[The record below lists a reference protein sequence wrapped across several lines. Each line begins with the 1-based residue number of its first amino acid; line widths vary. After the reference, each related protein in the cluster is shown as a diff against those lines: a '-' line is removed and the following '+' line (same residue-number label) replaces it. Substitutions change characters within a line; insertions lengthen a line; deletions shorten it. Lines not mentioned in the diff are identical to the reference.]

1 MINIPIWLF
10 ILSLFTAASISCIFG
25 YILCALFVAGKQ
37 ADFQL
42 RKAGFNEK
50 EEKAID

>member
-10 ILSLFTAASISCIFG
+10 ILSLFTVASVSCTFG

-37 ADFQL
+37 ADSHL
-42 RKAGFNEK
+42 GKAGYNE
-50 EEKAID
+50 